1 MGKRDRRVDDYI
13 AKQRDF
19 AKPIL
24 TYVRDVMHEGCP
36 DVEETIKWGMPSF
49 TYHGILAGM
58 AAFKEHASFGFWKHG
73 LLFGDGRGRD
83 QGAMGSF
90 GRLSSVKD
98 LPSRREL
105 LALVKKACE
114 LNATGAKP
122 APRIKRP
129 AKPIPMPA
137 EFKAAL
143 AKNRKAQ
150 ANFDAFPPS
159 HRREYLQWISEAKRD
174 ETRDKRIAEAVRWI
188 AEGKQRNWKY
198 M

>member
-1 MGKRDRRVDDYI
+1 MGKRDKRVDDYI

-19 AKPIL
+19 ARPIL
-24 TYVRDVMHEGCP
+24 TFVREVVHEGCP

-58 AAFKEHASFGFWKHG
+58 AGFKEHASFGFWKHT

-90 GRLSSVKD
+90 GRLSSVTD
-98 LPSRREL
+98 LPPKREL
-105 LALVKKACE
+105 VALVRKACE
-114 LNATGAKP
+114 LNDTGARP
-122 APRIKRP
+122 APKVKRAP
-129 AKPIPMPA
+129 RAIAMPS

-143 AKNRKAQ
+143 ARNKKAQ
-150 ANFDAFPPS
+150 AHFDAFPPS
-159 HRREYLQWISEAKRD
+159 HRREYLQWIAEAKRD
-174 ETRDKRIAEAVRWI
+174 ETREKRIAEAVRWI